1 MSLNP
6 ENKCAQLWN
15 KEIPKLKDGEQTLN
29 KMFEMQS
36 SLQLRLGQDFSK
48 MSLEQRTQLIKD
60 NYVYMITEM
69 TELIENLPFKHW
81 KKYSEEQRQ
90 GFVTEEQKLETY
102 YEFIDIMHFFINVG
116 LLLGID
122 GDTAWK
128 LYATKNAENFA
139 RQDRGY

>member
-6 ENKCAQLWN
+6 ENKCAQLWS
-15 KEIPKLKDGEQTLN
+15 KETPEVKYQEQTLS
-29 KMFEMQS
+29 KIFEMQK
-36 SLQLRLGQDFSK
+36 SLQLRLGQDFSH
-48 MSLEQRTQLIKD
+48 MTLEERTQLIKD
-60 NYVYMITEM
+60 NYTYMITEM

-81 KKYSEEQRQ
+81 KKYSD
-90 GFVTEEQKLETY
+90 EQKRDFTSEEHRLETW
-102 YEFIDIMHFFINVG
+102 YEWCDVLHFFVNVG

-122 GDTAWK
+122 GETAWR

>member
-15 KEIPKLKDGEQTLN
+15 KEIPTLQPGEQSLN
-29 KMFEMQS
+29 KMFEMQL
-36 SLQLRLGQDFSK
+36 SLQKRLGQDFSK

-81 KKYSEEQRQ
+81 KKYSPEQRQ
-90 GFVTEEQKLETY
+90 DFTSEEQKLETY
-102 YEFIDIMHFFINVG
+102 YEFIDIMHFFMNVG

-122 GDTAWK
+122 GDTAWR
-128 LYATKNAENFA
+128 LYATKNAENWA

>member
-1 MSLNP
+1 
-6 ENKCAQLWN
+6 
-15 KEIPKLKDGEQTLN
+15 
-29 KMFEMQS
+29 MFEMQL
-36 SLQLRLGQDFSK
+36 SLQKRLGQDFSK

-81 KKYSEEQRQ
+81 KKYSPEQRQ
-90 GFVTEEQKLETY
+90 DFTSEEQKLETY
-102 YEFIDIMHFFINVG
+102 YEFIDIMHFFMNVG

-122 GDTAWK
+122 GDTAWR
-128 LYATKNAENFA
+128 LYATKNAENWA

>member
-15 KEIPKLKDGEQTLN
+15 KEIPKLQPGEQSLN
-29 KMFEMQS
+29 KMFEMQL
-36 SLQLRLGQDFSK
+36 SLQKRLGQDFSK

-81 KKYSEEQRQ
+81 KKYNPEQRQ
-90 GFVTEEQKLETY
+90 DFTSEEQKLETY
-102 YEFIDIMHFFINVG
+102 YEFIDIMHFFMNVG

-122 GDTAWK
+122 GDTAWR
-128 LYATKNAENFA
+128 LYATKNAENWA

>member
-1 MSLNP
+1 MTLNP

-15 KEIPKLKDGEQTLN
+15 KEIPELQSGEQSLD
-29 KMFEMQS
+29 KMFKMQS
-36 SLQLRLGQDFSK
+36 SLQMRLGQDFSK

-81 KKYSEEQRQ
+81 KKYSEEQKKD
-90 GFVTEEQKLETY
+90 FVSEEQKLETY
-102 YEFIDIMHFFINVG
+102 YEFIDVFHFFLNVG

-122 GDTAWK
+122 ADTAWK